1 MFLRGLE
8 LTLAGMTVVFVFLI
22 IMVTAIQLMSY
33 IANKYFPEKSGETE
47 EGLAAEDNTLI
58 AAIAVAVKNRR

>member
-8 LTLAGMTVVFVFLI
+8 LTLAGMTVVFIFLI

-33 IANKYFPEKSGETE
+33 IAYKYFPEKSEETE
-47 EGLAAEDNTLI
+47 QGLAVEDNALI
-58 AAIAVAVKNRR
+58 AAIAAAVKSRR